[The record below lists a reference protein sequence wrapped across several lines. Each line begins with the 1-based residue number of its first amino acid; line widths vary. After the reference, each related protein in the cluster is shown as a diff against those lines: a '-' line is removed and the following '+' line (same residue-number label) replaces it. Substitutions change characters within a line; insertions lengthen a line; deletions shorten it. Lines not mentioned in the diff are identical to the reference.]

1 MCAHMHPCSELEA
14 DAVRRT
20 GGADPGLFM
29 IRNVLLLLP
38 VHCLYGCKRGNPQ
51 IYPCAIKRGIWH
63 AVRAGVIV
71 TCGFG
76 KLCKCAVVSQT
87 LTFQLV
93 VSCMITMLI
102 RLMCAFAALL
112 K

>member
-38 VHCLYGCKRGNPQ
+38 VHCLYGCKRGETP
-51 IYPCAIKRGIWH
+51 KSTH
-63 AVRAGVIV
+63 V
-71 TCGFG
+71 
-76 KLCKCAVVSQT
+76 
-87 LTFQLV
+87 
-93 VSCMITMLI
+93 
-102 RLMCAFAALL
+102 LL
-112 K
+112 KGESGMLLERV